1 MALLYLRYRRV
12 ILPFSLW
19 LFSLILVSVQS
30 YQRGRAVRSPFSRGV
45 SAAVTFPERAYASSR
60 SGMVGSWKNYLYLVG
75 IQKENLLLQKQIAFL
90 EIENQRL
97 QEQALENER
106 LRSLLEF
113 KQSLPY
119 RSLPARIIGWD
130 LSAYARTVT
139 INVGFRDGV
148 QKGQAVIG
156 AKGLI
161 GQIIDEP
168 GRLSGPS
175 WAQVLLIT
183 DPTSRVSVVVERT
196 RDRGIL
202 EGIGKEDNLLLKYLA
217 PEARPI
223 KGEVVVTSGLGG
235 IFPQG
240 IPVGKIE
247 RIEQNP
253 FSSSPQGR
261 VRPSADFAHLEELLV
276 IIGEARQ

>member
-1 MALLYLRYRRV
+1 M
-12 ILPFSLW
+12 
-19 LFSLILVSVQS
+19 
-30 YQRGRAVRSPFSRGV
+30 
-45 SAAVTFPERAYASSR
+45 
-60 SGMVGSWKNYLYLVG
+60 
-75 IQKENLLLQKQIAFL
+75 
-90 EIENQRL
+90 